1 MTDLAIPNGVTSIG
15 NCAFNGCAGLTEIY
29 YTGNVAGWCG
39 ISGLS
44 NIMSSGRTL
53 YIGGEKVEGDLVIPD
68 GVTSIGDSAFEGC
81 TGLTSVTIPD
91 SVTSIGRCAFE
102 DCTGLTSVTFEH
114 TTGWYLVSNGAA
126 TGGSYLS
133 VLSNRVT
140 AATWLSSTFCDYY
153 WKRNA

>member
-1 MTDLAIPNGVTSIG
+1 MWGYNTPTERRKRTEERR
-15 NCAFNGCAGLTEIY
+15 GLTMFY
-29 YTGNVAGWCG
+29 KKNSKNASKHTLNARFGFYDGGKG
-39 ISGLS
+39 RKSGV
-44 NIMSSGRTL
+44 SGPL
-53 YIGGEKVEGDLVIPD
+53 EKGRKALWQLVPNATANFFRWATAN
-68 GVTSIGDSAFEGC
+68 GSA
-81 TGLTSVTIPD
+81 
-91 SVTSIGRCAFE
+91 

-140 AATWLSSTFCDYY
+140 AAMWLSSTFCDYY

>member
-1 MTDLAIPNGVTSIG
+1 MFYKKNSKNASKHTLNARFGFYDGGKGRKSGVSGPLEKGRKALWQLVPNATA
-15 NCAFNGCAGLTEIY
+15 NFFRWATANG
-29 YTGNVAGWCG
+29 
-39 ISGLS
+39 
-44 NIMSSGRTL
+44 
-53 YIGGEKVEGDLVIPD
+53 
-68 GVTSIGDSAFEGC
+68 SA
-81 TGLTSVTIPD
+81 
-91 SVTSIGRCAFE
+91 

-140 AATWLSSTFCDYY
+140 AATWLSSTYCDYY